1 MPMANYISPLSND
14 SLSNLCKELGKNNSI
29 NPADFERYSVKR
41 GLRNQDG
48 TGVMAGLT
56 RICNV
61 QGYYV
66 SDGERVPVPGRLIY
80 RGIDLLDLVH
90 GCEAEDRFGYEEVA
104 WLLLFGTLPTQAQL
118 TAFTQTLAQCREL
131 PEDFIEDM
139 IMKAPSP
146 DIMNKLA
153 RCVLALYSYDEQ
165 PDDISI
171 ENVLRQSIQLVAQLP
186 TIMSYAYQVKRRHY
200 YHKSMYIH
208 PIRKEHTTAQFILN
222 SIRSDRKFTD
232 EEAKLLDL
240 CLMLHAEH
248 GGGNNSTFSTRVLTS
263 SGTDTY
269 SAIAAGIGSL
279 KGPRHGGANIK
290 VTQMLDCME
299 QEISDLTD
307 EGQVADFLKRIIHKQ
322 AGDHSGLIYG
332 MGHAVYTLSD
342 PRAVLL
348 KEQARKFASGTEFEE
363 KFRSIELVERLT
375 PEIFAREKGTKSVCA
390 PMWTCIPAWYTGCS
404 ASLWISSHPYL
415 PLPAWPAGLHT
426 GWKSS
431 SAAAGSFARP
441 TKAFLSPV
449 STPQS
454 HSARRHSRTLR
465 FMFPQKS
472 GSNGL
477 SRATGWPSYGSGKQ
491 T

>member
-322 AGDHSGLIYG
+322 AGDLSGLIYG

-375 PEIFAREKGTKSVCA
+375 PEIFAREKGNKKRVCANVDLYSGLVYRMLGIPVDLFTPLFAVARMAGWAAHRMEELISGGRIIRPAYKSVSL
-390 PMWTCIPAWYTGCS
+390 PGVYTPITQRTE
-404 ASLWISSHPYL
+404 AQPHSSVYV
-415 PLPAWPAGLHT
+415 
-426 GWKSS
+426 
-431 SAAAGSFARP
+431 P
-441 TKAFLSPV
+441 TEE
-449 STPQS
+449 
-454 HSARRHSRTLR
+454 RI
-465 FMFPQKS
+465 
-472 GSNGL
+472 
-477 SRATGWPSYGSGKQ
+477 
-491 T
+491 